1 MNRLNRFVFALS
13 SLCVGACAVLEP
25 DEAWTLQESTPK
37 SPGSTSPTTPTN
49 PCNPNSGPEPCNP
62 SSPPAATP
70 VELSTDGIAIV
81 TGPSLSETEITAMVE
96 TAEKTFGSIDGA
108 SPGGQYVI
116 GADGDKELQ
125 TQLDFLKD
133 EWSAT
138 DAELAA
144 LEAQI
149 KFLREFEDKHKAE
162 LQKVYDHTRQVA
174 AGMSV
179 TLKREME
186 VISTKLIV
194 GSSNKVGANAI
205 HIDDVEGEYTVILTW
220 VGKPTDFWMPADS
233 AAFKDAAE
241 RKKEDDALRP
251 HAKQT
256 ALSQW
261 LIFPGVKNTGPDGK
275 AYPGIWHAAPLETPS
290 WKGRLGIVFRLRAKT
305 TTTATVEGS
314 GS

>member
-1 MNRLNRFVFALS
+1 LLS
-13 SLCVGACAVLEP
+13 CLGVGACAVLEP
-25 DEAWTLQESTPK
+25 DEAWTLQESTPG
-37 SPGSTSPTTPTN
+37 SPGSPSTSPTSPTSPTN
-49 PCNPNSGPEPCNP
+49 PTNPNP

-81 TGPSLSETEITAMVE
+81 TGPSLSETEIQAMVE

-125 TQLDFLKD
+125 THLEFMKYD
-133 EWSAT
+133 WPAT
-138 DAELAA
+138 DAEIAA
-144 LEAQI
+144 VEAQI
-149 KFLREFEDKHKAE
+149 KFLREFEDKHKTE

-174 AGMSV
+174 AGMSA

-205 HIDDVEGEYTVILTW
+205 HMDNVEGEYTVILTW

-233 AAFKDAAE
+233 AAFKELAG
-241 RKKEDDALRP
+241 RKTEDDALRP

-305 TTTATVEGS
+305 STTATVEGS